1 MVESLAPR
9 AVTLEGVD
17 PITFQILRHKFSHVT
32 AEAIAALKNV
42 SGTANTNVA
51 HDMMVSL
58 YGTDGSLTIGGAGYA
73 HHLPPGAQAVKHLI
87 EHFSDDPGIH
97 EDDAFFF
104 NDPYSGALHAPD
116 VFIISPIFYAGT
128 LRGFVAN
135 FVHVTDI
142 GGIDSGGFCPN
153 ARECY
158 QEGFMT
164 KGLKIVEGGTIRRDV
179 FDTFLN
185 MVRDPG
191 MTALDLKSQLAANH
205 VAKERMVKL
214 YHDYG
219 PDTVDAVSHELIRQ
233 SERLLRD
240 RLRELPDGSW
250 RSCEYVDIDGAR
262 SKVELTAIKD
272 GDTLTYD
279 FTGSSPQ
286 VPLGINCSYWAT
298 WGAMFAPLFPL
309 LAWDIMWNEGVTR
322 PIRMIAP
329 EGTVVNCSHPGP
341 LSIATVGI
349 ILSVNNVSNMVLA
362 KMMGASER
370 YKDRVTAIWRGT
382 GTRLQLHGFSRN
394 GQYFSAPLTDTWAG
408 SGGATPFKDGVD
420 AAGEIPNVVSAMG
433 NVETH
438 ELITPIL
445 YLYRRLVP
453 DSVGAGRF
461 RGGMSHEYAFTPHGS
476 DGPVGIVAKGKGT
489 TSPMSL
495 GIFGGY
501 PGCNVHYYTF
511 RDGNAAELPW
521 DLASTAGATRDSLPW
536 GTFDLDHGDVQY
548 ICAMGGGGYGDP
560 LERDPDA
567 VLSDVL
573 SDVVGADVA
582 RRVYG
587 VVIDYD
593 AAAVD
598 RDATAAARAS
608 IRARR
613 VGRDVAPELAVR
625 AVIAPT
631 GRRINEYLQA
641 TADGAVQCTWCG
653 GIVAPSGRDWK
664 SHAVVLSLPVGELG
678 PMHVSS
684 DEFVIVE
691 TFCPYCG
698 TLLDADVGA
707 GDDPPRQDVIVG
719 VEAGANHMDVSAG
732 SSNTDQR

>member
-1 MVESLAPR
+1 MSNKVG
-9 AVTLEGVD
+9 GVD
-17 PITFQILRHKFSHVT
+17 PITFQILRHKFSQVT

-58 YGTDGSLTIGGAGYA
+58 YGTDGSLTIGGAGYVDA
-73 HHLPPGAQAVKHLI
+73 MPPGAQAVKHLI
-87 EHFSDDPGIH
+87 EHFSDDPGIF

-116 VFIISPIFYAGT
+116 VFIISPIFFAGE

-164 KGLKIVEGGTIRRDV
+164 KGLKIVERGKLRRDV
-179 FDTFLN
+179 MDTFLN

-205 VAKERMVKL
+205 VAKERMLKL
-214 YHDYG
+214 YTDYG
-219 PDTVDAVSHELIRQ
+219 PETVDAVSHELIEQ

-240 RLRELPDGSW
+240 RLRDLPDGSW
-250 RSCEYVDIDGAR
+250 RSCEYIDIEGAEC
-262 SKVELTAIKD
+262 KVELTAVKE

-298 WGAMFAPLFPL
+298 WGAMFAPIFPL
-309 LAWDIMWNEGVTR
+309 LGWDIMWNEGITR
-322 PIRMIAP
+322 PIKIIAP

-362 KMMGASER
+362 KMMGASDR
-370 YKDRVTAIWRGT
+370 YKDRVTGIWRGT
-382 GTRLQLHGFSRN
+382 GTRLQLHGLN
-394 GQYFSAPLTDTWAG
+394 DDNEYFSTVLTDTWCG

-438 ELITPIL
+438 ELITPVL

-453 DSVGAGRF
+453 DSVGAGKF
-461 RGGMSHEYAFTPHGS
+461 RGGMSHEYAFTPHRSG
-476 DGPVGIVAKGKGT
+476 GPVGIVAKGKGSV
-489 TSPMSL
+489 SPMSL

-511 RDGNAAELPW
+511 RSSNPDDLPY
-521 DLASTAGATRDSLPW
+521 DLASTKGESKQNRQW
-536 GTFDLDHGDVQY
+536 GTFELDDGDIQY

-560 LERDPDA
+560 IDRDPEA
-567 VLSDVL
+567 VLQDV
-573 SDVVGADVA
+573 S
-582 RRVYG
+582 RG
-587 VVIDYD
+587 V
-593 AAAVD
+593 
-598 RDATAAARAS
+598 
-608 IRARR
+608 
-613 VGRDVAPELAVR
+613 VGRDVAEKVYGVVLENDGESVDLVATADNRLAIR
-625 AVIAPT
+625 GRRTGSVISGDLGSRRDFSPS
-631 GRRINEYLQA
+631 GRRINEYLQQ
-641 TADGAVQCTWCG
+641 TPDGTVQCTWCVDT
-653 GIVAPSGRDWK
+653 VAPAGAEWK
-664 SHAVVLSLPVGELG
+664 DHAVIRKSPVGDLG
-678 PMHVSS
+678 PMHTSS
-684 DEFVIVE
+684 DRFFLVE
-691 TFCPYCG
+691 AFCPHCG

-707 GDDPPRQDVIVG
+707 GDDPPRHDTVVRWP
-719 VEAGANHMDVSAG
+719 VVVS
-732 SSNTDQR
+732 R